1 MESVNLSSHAIERV
15 DTHLT
20 VITTRLSTLERTVDG
35 SERSPAERCLTD
47 RLRDVEADVRRL
59 GDAVRVGRDGD
70 ATLSQPAAAAASGGG
85 GGGDLQS
92 TVEKLTI
99 YEGVI
104 TVLNREV
111 EKLSTQV
118 CTSHQ
123 SSYMI
128 LADESI

>member
-1 MESVNLSSHAIERV
+1 VESVNLSSHAIERV
-15 DTHLT
+15 DTHLM

-59 GDAVRVGRDGD
+59 GDAVRVGRDGN
-70 ATLSQPAAAAASGGG
+70 ATLSQPAAAAAGG

-123 SSYMI
+123 SSSMI